1 MNEIDYKTAYEN
13 VLIANKMLEKENKQL
28 KERINKAVTRIKTII
43 NIIKEQPTDN
53 IHTDM
58 YIIEALNSLVYI
70 LEEVKESE

>member
-1 MNEIDYKTAYEN
+1 MSKEDMLYSKIYE
-13 VLIANKMLEKENKQL
+13 LQRGNKSLQDK
-28 KERINKAVTRIKTII
+28 INKATTRIKTII

-58 YIIEALNSLVYI
+58 YIIEALNSLLYI